1 LNLYNIEDNRF
12 KIFIKNMSEKE
23 KQIIN
28 IIKDLNKNIIFIDKK
43 LAQLF
48 NFMIIDNQKK
58 LDIELTITFF
68 NNIYN
73 DYILSMTVMHD
84 IDIKGCDSANT
95 ITHGFLKSYTE
106 KINLISS
113 ILNNFNNIIL
123 AEKNNLVD
131 YDHID
136 KSHVTKIIQINE
148 KFIINYIDKICDEE
162 AEKLFSLKLYFTEKL
177 DYYKNFKKLD
187 LEQLANKPNRE
198 SSKYV
203 QDQLFFHFVS
213 SVIIV
218 IFVFT
223 IKNIGMLIYNNI
235 SITELSNN

>member
-1 LNLYNIEDNRF
+1 
-12 KIFIKNMSEKE
+12 MSEKE

-43 LAQLF
+43 LAQFF

-73 DYILSMTVMHD
+73 DYLLSMTVMHN
-84 IDIKGCDSANT
+84 IDIKGCESVNT
-95 ITHGFLKSYTE
+95 TTHGFFQSYTE
-106 KINLISS
+106 KINSISI
-113 ILNNFNNIIL
+113 ILNDFNNIIL

-148 KFIINYIDKICDEE
+148 LFIIKYINKICDEE
-162 AEKLFSLKLYFTEKL
+162 AEKLFLLKLYFSEKL
-177 DYYKNFKKLD
+177 DYYKNLKKLD
-187 LEQLANKPNRE
+187 HSVIHYK
-198 SSKYV
+198 
-203 QDQLFFHFVS
+203 LFFNLVS
-213 SVIIV
+213 SIIIV
-218 IFVFT
+218 FFVFT
-223 IKNIGMLIYNNI
+223 VKNIGMLIYNNI
-235 SITELSNN
+235 SISEL